1 MIKLYIPKK
10 RWLFN
15 NQYDLVD
22 QEGQIAY
29 RHRSNFFRTKRF
41 IVNRNDEVVL
51 HSKAIFGL
59 REKHVITLNNEIIA
73 YVSYKSVW
81 GNGIL
86 VSQEGLSVKVS
97 NSRML
102 FSILNNQEEVL
113 NIAKS
118 DRRDFSYMVTVKETQ
133 IDFLIMLM
141 FTIIVMLDGLSP
153 VN

>member
-22 QEGQIAY
+22 QEGRIVY

-51 HSKAIFGL
+51 RSKAIFGL

-86 VSQEGLSVKVS
+86 VSQDGYSVKVD
-97 NSRML
+97 NWKQ
-102 FSILNNQEEVL
+102 FSILYNQEEAL
-113 NIAKS
+113 IITKS
-118 DRRDFSYMVTVKETQ
+118 DRKDFSHMITVKEDQ
-133 IDFLIMLM
+133 SDFLIMLM
-141 FTIIVMLDGLSP
+141 FTIMVMLDKLSP
-153 VN
+153 

>member
-1 MIKLYIPKK
+1 MISLYIPKK

-15 NQYDLVD
+15 NQHDLID

-51 HSKAIFGL
+51 CSKTIFGL

-86 VSQEGLSVKVS
+86 VSQDGFSVKVS
-97 NSRML
+97 NRMR
-102 FSILNNQEEVL
+102 FSIFNNQEEVL
-113 NIAKS
+113 IITKS
-118 DRRDFSYMVTVKETQ
+118 DRKDFSHMITVKEDQ
-133 IDFLIMLM
+133 SDFLIMLM
-141 FTIIVMLDGLSP
+141 FTIMVMLDKLSP
-153 VN
+153 SN

>member
-1 MIKLYIPKK
+1 MISLYIPKK

-15 NQYDLVD
+15 NQHDLVD

-51 HSKAIFGL
+51 RSKTIFGL

-81 GNGIL
+81 GYGIL
-86 VSQEGLSVKVS
+86 VSQEGFSVKVS
-97 NSRML
+97 NRMR
-102 FSILNNQEEVL
+102 FSIFSNQEEVL
-113 NIAKS
+113 IITKS
-118 DRRDFSYMVTVKETQ
+118 DLKDFSHMITVKEDQ
-133 IDFLIMLM
+133 SDFLIMLM
-141 FTIIVMLDGLSP
+141 FTIMVMLDILSP
-153 VN
+153 SN

>member
-1 MIKLYIPKK
+1 MISLYIPKK

-22 QEGQIAY
+22 QEGQIVY

-51 HSKAIFGL
+51 RSKTIFGL

-86 VSQEGLSVKVS
+86 VSQDGYSVKVD
-97 NSRML
+97 NWKQ
-102 FSILNNQEEVL
+102 FSILYNQEEAL
-113 NIAKS
+113 IITKS
-118 DRRDFSYMVTVKETQ
+118 DRKDFSHMITVKEDQ
-133 IDFLIMLM
+133 SDFLIMLM
-141 FTIIVMLDGLSP
+141 FTIMVMLDKLSP
-153 VN
+153 SN

>member
-22 QEGQIAY
+22 QEGRIVY

-51 HSKAIFGL
+51 RSKAIFGL

-86 VSQEGLSVKVS
+86 VSQDGYSVKVD
-97 NSRML
+97 NWKQ
-102 FSILNNQEEVL
+102 FSILYNQEEAL
-113 NIAKS
+113 IITKS
-118 DRRDFSYMVTVKETQ
+118 DRKDFSHMITVKEDQ
-133 IDFLIMLM
+133 SDFLIMLM
-141 FTIIVMLDGLSP
+141 FTIMVMLDKLSP
-153 VN
+153 LN

>member
-1 MIKLYIPKK
+1 MIMLYIPKK

-22 QEGQIAY
+22 QEGRIVY

-51 HSKAIFGL
+51 HSKTIFGL

-86 VSQEGLSVKVS
+86 VLQEGFSVKVS
-97 NSRML
+97 NRMR
-102 FSILNNQEEVL
+102 FSILNNQEEAL
-113 NIAKS
+113 IITKS
-118 DRRDFSYMVTVKETQ
+118 DRKDVSYMVAVKEDH

-153 VN
+153 AN

>member
-22 QEGQIAY
+22 QEGRIVY

-51 HSKAIFGL
+51 RSKAIFGL

-86 VSQEGLSVKVS
+86 VSQDGYSVKVD
-97 NSRML
+97 NWKQ
-102 FSILNNQEEVL
+102 FSILYNQEEAL
-113 NIAKS
+113 IITKS
-118 DRRDFSYMVTVKETQ
+118 DRKDFSHMITVKEDQ
-133 IDFLIMLM
+133 SDFLIMLM
-141 FTIIVMLDGLSP
+141 FTIMVMLDKLSP
-153 VN
+153 SN